1 MSDLVSS
8 AIGARTHE
16 DGGIRNMLLVSVA
29 VHVAGIALLMFL
41 PHLVGLGAK
50 EPDVV
55 MSISLGPPGPPSGG
69 MTGLSSRAVQQAT
82 PTPELPRPQPVRPPA
97 AKTPEMSEPTTK
109 TAPRPPVT
117 RAPREAVSRT
127 PTTGAQEAPGRSQVD
142 TKVPPSME
150 AGLSTGGINGT
161 GGQVNTA
168 NFCDPQ
174 WLGQVVTQIQRNWQ
188 SRQQT
193 AASSEIHF
201 TIQRDGALTDISVR
215 RSAGQFLDLLASR
228 AVQLTRAVPPIP
240 ACYPYPT
247 LVVNLSFDYIR

>member
-16 DGGIRNMLLVSVA
+16 DRGIRNMLLVSVA

-69 MTGLSSRAVQQAT
+69 MTGLSSRAVQ
-82 PTPELPRPQPVRPPA
+82 
-97 AKTPEMSEPTTK
+97 
-109 TAPRPPVT
+109 
-117 RAPREAVSRT
+117 
-127 PTTGAQEAPGRSQVD
+127 
-142 TKVPPSME
+142 
-150 AGLSTGGINGT
+150 
-161 GGQVNTA
+161 
-168 NFCDPQ
+168 
-174 WLGQVVTQIQRNWQ
+174 
-188 SRQQT
+188 
-193 AASSEIHF
+193 
-201 TIQRDGALTDISVR
+201 
-215 RSAGQFLDLLASR
+215 
-228 AVQLTRAVPPIP
+228 LTRAVPPIP